1 MSFSRT
7 CCVWVLAAMAAG
19 CGPALEEPLLS
30 LSPDRS
36 SFDGNTER
44 VVVRIRGWALG
55 GIPAEGQVHLTSPV
69 GHFVEGDVVTLTQGF
84 ATATYACS
92 PEEEAACSGP
102 VRLAA
107 EWGDQHA
114 TTQVNIAAA
123 LVIAPVKWEVVSTRT
138 AAPLLAIATAPDG
151 SAWAVGERGVVVQ
164 LIGRQWQVIA
174 SPVRT
179 RLRAITF
186 DKAGKPVIVGDE
198 GVILRSINGRLTR
211 LPLPASDSFSAVAMD
226 DDGLLHVGSEA
237 GLLSMLIDDALEPKL
252 DLRTPVLGMARQGGD
267 VWASGEGLLARFS
280 ASQWMNLPM
289 PLTAKL
295 TVVQSGPD
303 GLWLGG
309 EREGATTVTG
319 VVVTGPNPGWRSTLL
334 PEPVKAFA
342 EVPGVAER
350 FALTTTH
357 LYRQLEDS
365 AWAPIDIPA
374 AGIAMTSRTRSDLVI
389 VGPGGFSLLRAP

>member
-7 CCVWVLAAMAAG
+7 CFVWVLAAVAAG
-19 CGPALEEPLLS
+19 CGPALEEPMLS

-36 SFDGNTER
+36 TFDGTTER
-44 VVVRIRGWALG
+44 VVVRIRGWAPG
-55 GIPAEGQVHLTSPV
+55 GIPAEGAVHLTTPV
-69 GHFVEGDVVTLTQGF
+69 GHFVEGDAVTLTEGF
-84 ATATYACS
+84 ATATYGCS
-92 PEEEAACSGP
+92 PQEEAACSGP

-107 EWGDQHA
+107 QWGEVRA
-114 TTQVNIAAA
+114 STQVNIAAA
-123 LVIAPVKWEVVSTRT
+123 LVIAPVNWEVVSTRT
-138 AAPLLAIATAPDG
+138 VAPLLAIATAPDG
-151 SAWAVGERGVVVQ
+151 SAWAVGERGAVVQ
-164 LIGRQWQVIA
+164 LIGRQWHVIA

-186 DKAGKPVIVGDE
+186 DMAGKPVIVGDE
-198 GVILRSINGRLTR
+198 GVLLRWIGGALTR
-211 LPLPASDSFSAVAMD
+211 LPLPGRDSFSAVAMD
-226 DDGLLHVGSEA
+226 GDGQLHVGSEA
-237 GLLSMLIDDALEPKL
+237 GLLSMLIGDELEPKL
-252 DLRTPVLGMARQGGD
+252 DLRTKVLGMARHDGD

-280 ASQWMNLPM
+280 ASGWMNLPM

-295 TVVQSGPD
+295 SVVQSGSD

-309 EREGATTVTG
+309 EREGATSITG
-319 VVVTGPNPGWRSTLL
+319 VVVAGPNPSWRSTTL
-334 PEPVKAFA
+334 PEPVTGFA

-365 AWAPIDIPA
+365 KWEPIDVPA
-374 AGIAMTSRTRSDLVI
+374 AGVAMTSRSKGDLVL